1 MKEVLISI
9 GSNVG
14 DRLSFLTSAIN
25 KLIEIGVVTK
35 ISSVYETL
43 PWGKEDQPLFL
54 NACLVLRTKLSPEDL
69 FNKLKQI
76 ENELGR
82 KGKEHWGPREIDID
96 ILFYGVEQINSK
108 HLTIPHRFL
117 HERAFVLVPLAEIAP
132 DFIHPLLK
140 KTVQELLENLDTDG
154 IKKFD

>member
-1 MKEVLISI
+1 MRNIYLGL

-14 DRLSFLTSAIN
+14 DRLSFLTQAISRLAN
-25 KLIEIGVVTK
+25 EGIVSK
-35 ISSVYETL
+35 ISSVYETP
-43 PWGKEDQPLFL
+43 PWGNEDQPVFL
-54 NACLVLRTKLSPEDL
+54 NACVQFQTKLEPESL
-69 FNKLKQI
+69 LNKLKQI